1 VLIMLLRNL
10 ASQERL
16 VNGTRMIVTRLK
28 PHLIKSEILGGDFNG
43 EKRLLPRIIF
53 AINDEFF
60 SPFIRKQ
67 FPVKPS
73 NVITINKS

>member
-1 VLIMLLRNL
+1 MLLRNL
-10 ASQERL
+10 APQERL

-28 PHLIKSEILGGDFNG
+28 PHLIKGEILGGDFNR

-53 AINDEFF
+53 ATDDEFF
-60 SPFIRKQ
+60 PPFTRKQ

-73 NVITINKS
+73 YVMTINKS